1 MNDELLAYL
10 GGGLGA
16 VLGLAGGYYG
26 VRASLKNSQSETER
40 RLVWRFSA
48 AILGLVALLLAGLLL
63 IPAPYN
69 LLTWIPYAIVLVVSI
84 RYANRLQAELRT
96 REAAVETR

>member
-16 VLGLAGGYYG
+16 LLGLAGGYYG
-26 VRASLKNSQSETER
+26 VRASLKGAKSDAER

-48 AILGLVALLLAGLLL
+48 AILVLIGLLMAGLLL

-69 LLTWIPYAIVLVVSI
+69 MLTWIPYAIVLLLSI
-84 RYANRLQAELRT
+84 QYANRLQAELRT
-96 REAAVETR
+96 QTDG